1 MKIYI
6 TNILT
11 SNDIFVFA
19 LYIYIYIVLGK
30 CGFNL
35 FWTIFSTLVR
45 VPIFKNVSSNIGFRM
60 RTNSWNRLSLDN
72 KAAKRI
78 MNIHEHSCKHHAAW
92 MHAGEKSMTHG
103 WLSYPH
109 MPRHFRISDIHHPI
123 FKSNFSFSLS
133 LFSSPVWSRY
143 IELYKQTVHYIYIE
157 CQQNKNNNIMYTI

>member
-133 LFSSPVWSRY
+133 LSFHLLYDRDTLNY
-143 IELYKQTVHYIYIE
+143 INRLYIIYI
-157 CQQNKNNNIMYTI
+157 